1 MDSPARNDTTGVSM
15 TDSPV
20 ALITGGGSGIG
31 AAVARQ
37 LLDKGWRVA
46 VTGRGEERLRRFAK
60 ELGEPEELLTLTGNA
75 AVYDDV
81 TTAVERTLAEFGR
94 LDTVVANAGF
104 ATGDSVAEGDP
115 AGWTDMVLTN
125 VLGPAL
131 LIRASIGALKE
142 TRGRIVLVG
151 SVAGFVPTP
160 GNIYGATKYAVT
172 GLAENTRREVTDWG
186 VGVTLIAPGRV
197 ETPSGTPTA
206 ASRPATCSPPTRSP
220 TRSSG
225 RWPGRPVSTST
236 PWSYGPSASPTDPRT
251 RDGPPHRGEGRR
263 TRTVSR

>member
-1 MDSPARNDTTGVSM
+1 M

-37 LLDKGWRVA
+37 LLGAGQRVA
-46 VTGRGEERLRRFAK
+46 VTGRGEERLRGFAQ
-60 ELGEPEELLTLTGNA
+60 ELGDPEGLLTISGNA
-75 AVYDDV
+75 GEYDQV
-81 TTAVERTLAEFGR
+81 RAAVEATIKEFGR

-104 ATGDSVAEGDP
+104 ATHDSVAEGDP
-115 AGWTDMVLTN
+115 AGWTEMVLTN

-131 LIRASIGALKE
+131 LIRASIDALKE

-160 GNIYGATKYAVT
+160 GNIYGATKWAVT
-172 GLAENTRREVTDWG
+172 GLAENTRRQVTEWG

-197 ETPSGTPTA
+197 ETPF
-206 ASRPATCSPPTRSP
+206 
-220 TRSSG
+220 
-225 RWPGRPVSTST
+225 WD
-236 PWSYGPSASPTDPRT
+236 SYGSL
-251 RDGPPHRGEGRR
+251 PPGHLLTADQIADSVVWAIRQPEGVDIN
-263 TRTVSR
+263 TVVVRPIGQPN